1 MNHDWNRLWGAWEVL
16 SQGKWMEKGKENE
29 IHACRVKMEC
39 VGRNTFNYTHELAG
53 SALEVNHVQVGTSH
67 SA

>member
-1 MNHDWNRLWGAWEVL
+1 
-16 SQGKWMEKGKENE
+16 MEKGKENE

-39 VGRNTFNYTHELAG
+39 VGRNTFNYSHELAG
-53 SALEVNHVQVGTSH
+53 SALEVNHAQVGTSH